1 MSTPA
6 IQAIG
11 LTKHFRGEG
20 GETVTAVDGIDLT
33 IGSGEIVAFLGPNG
47 AGKTTT
53 VDMFLGLTSP
63 TGGTVEVYG
72 ASPHRAVMDGPGL
85 RRDADRRAAARL
97 HGAGDR
103 PRDRRAAR
111 AARPGRG
118 RHRARRAGSARRTG
132 W

>member
-53 VDMFLGLTSP
+53 LKAICTLLEPHS
-63 TGGTVEVYG
+63 GTIRVFGQDVIAHSKAVRRRIGFPPFDQQHFDRSLEHLADV
-72 ASPHRAVMDGPGL
+72 ASE
-85 RRDADRRAAARL
+85 RR
-97 HGAGDR
+97 
-103 PRDRRAAR
+103 
-111 AARPGRG
+111 
-118 RHRARRAGSARRTG
+118 
-132 W
+132 